1 MKKVLIILAVS
12 LFSVSLFANNPGTTI
27 EKAKQAFKKAFPTV
41 KTADWFDNGDTY
53 LVRFVKDGVDSRIVY
68 DDKGEVITTTRY
80 YDETHLPA
88 FIKDKLQKKFKDKKV
103 HNVTE
108 ITSQDGLEYHITL
121 YDAKKWY
128 VVKSTD
134 NGLMEVYDKFN
145 RQLP

>member
-1 MKKVLIILAVS
+1 MKKVFSCLVVS
-12 LFSVSLFANNPGTTI
+12 LFCISLFAHGPGFTI
-27 EKAKQAFKKAFPTV
+27 EKAKQAFKKAFPSI
-41 KTADWFDNGDTY
+41 KTAEWYDNGNTY
-53 LVRFVKDGVDSRIVY
+53 LVRFVSDGVDSRIVY

-88 FIKDKLQKKFKDKKV
+88 FIKDKLQKKFKDKAV
-103 HNVTE
+103 HTVTE

-121 YDAKKWY
+121 FDAKKWY

-134 NGLMEVYDKFN
+134 SGQMEVYDKFN

>member
-1 MKKVLIILAVS
+1 MKKVFCIILFS
-12 LFSVSLFANNPGTTI
+12 LFSVSLFANSPGTTI
-27 EKAKQAFKKAFPTV
+27 EKAKQAFKKAFPSV

-53 LVRFVKDGVDSRIVY
+53 LVRFVSDGIDSRIVY
-68 DDKGEVITTTRY
+68 DEKGEVISTTRC

-103 HNVTE
+103 YTVTE
-108 ITSQDGLEYHITL
+108 NTSPEGLEYYLTL

-128 VVKSTD
+128 MVRSTD
-134 NGLMEVYDKFN
+134 SGIMEVYDKFN